1 MSEKI
6 KGTSDNLALI
16 HNKLDGIELVL
27 KTQQE
32 GIMEYIA
39 QNPDS
44 IEAKELVAGFRS
56 NRTAFELL
64 RDEIDELSLFI
75 RFKN

>member
-44 IEAKELVAGFRS
+44 IEGKELVAVFRS

-64 RDEIDELSLFI
+64 
-75 RFKN
+75 